1 MIEEEQEDEEG
12 WRQVGKNKTKTQRR
26 TPRRGKTKKKNASEN
41 PARPSSF
48 AEGNGEERRR
58 QMDDMGG

>member
-12 WRQVGKNKTKTQRR
+12 WRQVGKKKTKTQRR
-26 TPRRGKTKKKNASEN
+26 TPRGEKTKKNAAEN
-41 PARPSSF
+41 PARPSIF
-48 AEGNGEERRR
+48 AEGNGDERRR

>member
-12 WRQVGKNKTKTQRR
+12 RRHVGKNKTKTQRR
-26 TPRRGKTKKKNASEN
+26 TPRGEKTKKNAAER
-41 PARPSSF
+41 PARPSIF
-48 AEGNGEERRR
+48 AEGNGDERRR